1 MALTVGESDHNGSA
15 VALARRSSYLYNNDS
30 PEWLPRN
37 IRATQSLSLNTVL
50 RNTKPASLD
59 ATLAD
64 VGRRDGLGY
73 GVRPAVTDVRHLRVS
88 VLTRAIRALS
98 IARRRR
104 PSAGR
109 VEIGDRDRLYGV
121 ESDALGRAAPT
132 LLDTAGRPE
141 WRPVAPR

>member
-15 VALARRSSYLYNNDS
+15 VALERRSSYLCNNNS
-30 PEWLPRN
+30 AEWLPRN

-73 GVRPAVTDVRHLRVS
+73 GVRPAVTDVRH
-88 VLTRAIRALS
+88 
-98 IARRRR
+98 
-104 PSAGR
+104 P
-109 VEIGDRDRLYGV
+109 YG
-121 ESDALGRAAPT
+121 
-132 LLDTAGRPE
+132 
-141 WRPVAPR
+141 